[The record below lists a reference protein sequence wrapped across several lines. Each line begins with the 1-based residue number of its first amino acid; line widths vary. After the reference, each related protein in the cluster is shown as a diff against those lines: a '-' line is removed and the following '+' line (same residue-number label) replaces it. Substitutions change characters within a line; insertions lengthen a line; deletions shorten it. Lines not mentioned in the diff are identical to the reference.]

1 MAPLDRW
8 HSTLGKANASTT
20 CRQEAEDG
28 GKVNAR
34 IEVRLGQRYCC
45 SATCASSF
53 LDLIFVR
60 MHEGFLCIRLT
71 LQVCKYVIR
80 NSMGPYPLY
89 ATWSKE
95 PNLHFLV
102 TTRAF
107 GRCMVDERLVLRCK
121 HPENTSCQKMVG
133 QESKWCFR
141 SGLELTM
148 SLVGHVR
155 TCHVESD

>member
-1 MAPLDRW
+1 V
-8 HSTLGKANASTT
+8 T
-20 CRQEAEDG
+20 
-28 GKVNAR
+28 AR
-34 IEVRLGQRYCC
+34 IEVRLSQRYCC
-45 SATCASSF
+45 SATCAFFF

-107 GRCMVDERLVLRCK
+107 GRCMVDEK
-121 HPENTSCQKMVG
+121 QKESSSAFLTILDVQPSGLGTRWYRDAESPVG
-133 QESKWCFR
+133 QSMNNFVQWFGVALHGAELKPES
-141 SGLELTM
+141 
-148 SLVGHVR
+148 
-155 TCHVESD
+155 